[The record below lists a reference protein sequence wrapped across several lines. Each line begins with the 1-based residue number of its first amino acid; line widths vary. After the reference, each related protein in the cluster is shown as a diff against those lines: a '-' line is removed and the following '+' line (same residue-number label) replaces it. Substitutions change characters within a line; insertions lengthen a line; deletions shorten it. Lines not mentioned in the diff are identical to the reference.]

1 MTSPLVVMVAVEAL
15 GVTFLTFLVTMVEAS
30 SNFLGG
36 SKRVVLF
43 CGEGII
49 GEKGGWRRITGGLLF
64 ETEYHGGNEIGIN
77 FLTSL

>member
-49 GEKGGWRRITGGLLF
+49 GEKGG
-64 ETEYHGGNEIGIN
+64 
-77 FLTSL
+77 

>member
-43 CGEGII
+43 
-49 GEKGGWRRITGGLLF
+49 GGR
-64 ETEYHGGNEIGIN
+64 HGKK
-77 FLTSL
+77 